1 MKSKFC
7 DWNKGPIMKDM
18 LAIIGAFV
26 LVLWT
31 SSMMGV
37 GDFQM
42 IYGPKGKYKCEE
54 VHRG

>member
-1 MKSKFC
+1 
-7 DWNKGPIMKDM
+7 MKDM